1 MKSFGIWYTAPDIQ
15 TQPAVQASSSLVK
28 EAKPELDLHIN
39 LWDISCKK
47 SKKIAPFIDI
57 GINISE
63 FREIDKLCFLIPFGV
78 EDAGI
83 IGLTDTFEKKSIAN
97 LVFNDD
103 CRFTR
108 NENGVCVL
116 ELMEH
121 EGRKKLLYNM
131 SEAKVESRNGNE
143 TMIIFD
149 LKVLREDS
157 VCDEFHDLYI
167 RFRII
172 SDWIKGE
179 LFCNIKSKNW
189 FLESGFTST
198 QVVDIKVNKK
208 RNMNEEDIT
217 EMRRNRFQFAEFNK
231 VHFLVMEPAGNDVE
245 VYGKDFI
252 ECRKLESEWGEY
264 LKLGFELGDVLAYHW
279 KTVSGSD
286 GLKEYAQ
293 MVKVTSAATSWF
305 IIIVYMLVVVA
316 LGILTNSF
324 FAAFIQPLIESI

>member
-1 MKSFGIWYTAPDIQ
+1 MKSFGIWYSSSDIQ
-15 TQPAVQASSSLVK
+15 EHYPVEHSFPISAEK
-28 EAKPELDLHIN
+28 EPELDLHIN
-39 LWDISCKK
+39 LWDISGKRAK
-47 SKKIAPFIDI
+47 SAAPFIDI
-57 GINISE
+57 GMNISE
-63 FREIDKLCFLIPFGV
+63 FRKIDKLCFLIPFGV
-78 EDAGI
+78 DSSGI
-83 IGLTDTFEKKSIAN
+83 VDLTDTFEKKSIAN

-108 NENGVCVL
+108 NENGFCVL

-121 EGRKKLLYNM
+121 EGKKKLLYNM
-131 SEAKVESRNGNE
+131 AEAEVDFWNEDE
-143 TMIIFD
+143 TMIKFD

-167 RFRII
+167 RFRIL
-172 SDWIKGE
+172 SDRIKEE

-208 RNMNEEDIT
+208 RNMNEEDIK
-217 EMRRNRFQFAEFNK
+217 EMRRNKFQFAEFNK

-245 VYGKDFI
+245 VFGKDFI

-264 LKLGFELGDVLAYHW
+264 LKLNFELGDILAYHW
-279 KTVSGSD
+279 KTVSESEQ
-286 GLKEYAQ
+286 LKEYAQ

-316 LGILTNSF
+316 LGILTNSL
-324 FAAFIQPLIESI
+324 FAAFVQPLLGL